1 MCYFAGGLRVLFS
14 EQRCANL
21 AQKVIVTVTGPKL
34 EFLPDTLP
42 MPILASDAVRHMCSG
57 HAVSSVAFPRASRF
71 WKKSVTLKSVTLNE
85 RHGRGFTIIVLSS
98 KGGGDRM
105 AGMAFAIPLI

>member
-1 MCYFAGGLRVLFS
+1 M
-14 EQRCANL
+14 
-21 AQKVIVTVTGPKL
+21 
-34 EFLPDTLP
+34 P
-42 MPILASDAVRHMCSG
+42 MLASDAVRHMCSG

-71 WKKSVTLKSVTLNE
+71 WKKSVTLNE